1 MSDRIVYIITHSDD
15 NPEKAIIPFV
25 LANGA
30 LSMDIDVLI
39 ILQSNVVMIAKKGYT
54 KI

>member
-1 MSDRIVYIITHSDD
+1 MEKKDKIVYVVTNADD

-30 LSMDIDVLI
+30 RSMDIK
-39 ILQSNVVMIAKKGYT
+39 VMVF
-54 KI
+54 

>member
-1 MSDRIVYIITHSDD
+1 MEKKDKIVYIVTHADD

-30 LSMDIDVLI
+30 RSM
-39 ILQSNVVMIAKKGYT
+39 G
-54 KI
+54 